1 LGAPERRRLRSR
13 RRREAEPDAP
23 PPPVT
28 TGRATIVEAAAP
40 LAGEEAARDH
50 LRRAG
55 EGDAEAAVRTL
66 NRLLGAQ
73 RLAVHDPYLHD
84 VGLEQAI
91 AVRVGYATGQ
101 GGAEGR
107 LAEAVEL
114 PVADTGPQRVRRR
127 ASALRPQEHL
137 AAIVGGHTRA
147 LAAEELA
154 LRARADVEAGRT
166 VAAALEVRSALEA
179 AVAELAGEDLG
190 GDLPA
195 RVQELQELLPAAREA
210 AAGALGADPPPA
222 ADPAPAA
229 DPPPADP
236 TPPPDVETILGRLEA
251 ALRAR
256 SMHLP

>member
-1 LGAPERRRLRSR
+1 MADGPPAHVVVLTTLGAPERRRLRGR

-28 TGRATIVEAAAP
+28 TGRATVIEAEAP
-40 LAGEEAARDH
+40 LAGEDAARAH

-55 EGDAEAAVRTL
+55 EDEAEAAVRTL
-66 NRLLGAQ
+66 NRLLAAQ
-73 RLAVHDPYLHD
+73 RLAVRDPHLHD
-84 VGLEQAI
+84 VGLGQAI

-114 PVADTGPQRVRRR
+114 PVAGAEPGRVRRR

-137 AAIVGGHTRA
+137 AGIVGGRTPA
-147 LAAEELA
+147 LVAEELA

-166 VAAALEVRSALEA
+166 ATAALELRSALEA
-179 AVAELAGEDLG
+179 AVAELAAEDLG

-195 RVQELQELLPAAREA
+195 RVEELRALVPEAKEAGRAALRS
-210 AAGALGADPPPA
+210 GADPA
-222 ADPAPAA
+222 E
-229 DPPPADP
+229 
-236 TPPPDVETILGRLEA
+236 VERILGRLEA

-256 SMHLP
+256 AIHLP